1 MESLNSQDKEK
12 HLAELEELLNQPEI
26 NRRSIYEWKLRN
38 SDLLDELIPQAN
50 DEGQDEDENAAEG
63 GEGEM
68 QKQEDQEKAS
78 PWKEKE
84 DVSTEQVEDKS
95 NETKEEPASSV
106 EEGDGSVDEAQG
118 AVETEVGGDGEQ
130 KSGEDEEQLEEK
142 EKEKEK
148 ENENILTKE
157 GNEGQEQGADE
168 TSPPVE
174 KETTD
179 GKPDFEKDNSA
190 EFSGEQKSGEDIQG
204 REDTFDTHF

>member
-50 DEGQDEDENAAEG
+50 DEEQDEDENAAEG

-95 NETKEEPASSV
+95 NETKEEPASSM

-157 GNEGQEQGADE
+157 GAEGQQQGAHE

-190 EFSGEQKSGEDIQG
+190 EFSGEQKSGEDVQG
-204 REDTFDTHF
+204 HEDTFDTHF